1 MWGLLAILKG
11 PGPVIGEKVEA
22 LLCWPAVPPALFI
35 QPLIEYGP
43 PRPGELKMIDPQD
56 DEQPRRRIRPR
67 GDARTNLIRHL
78 RPITTLGFVVLLIA
92 SLYWAQEILIPVA
105 LAILLAFLLSP
116 LVTLLERRG
125 LPQAPAIIMVVLLAF
140 SVLGSI
146 GWATTLQ
153 VGHLINELPRYQSN
167 IQHKIADLEGV
178 GQLEWFRRL
187 QQTLGASIGGAH
199 QESHVPADQ
208 QAPVP
213 VVVQP
218 TASVALQNLPTIV
231 GTLLKPVAA
240 ASLVVV
246 LVIFMLAGRRELRN
260 RLIHIIGYSSLSI
273 TTKALEEAGQRVSR
287 YLLMQTVVNFSFG
300 LLIGAGLFLIGLPYA
315 ILWGFLAGVLRFI
328 PYVGIWLAAI
338 LPVVL
343 SLAVF
348 AGWLWPFAIL
358 ALFLALEFCINMLVE
373 PRVYGA
379 SSGVSEVALLIAV
392 AFWTWL
398 WGPVG
403 LVLATPL
410 TVCLVVIGKY
420 FPRLEAIVVLMGNRP
435 VMESSLNVYQR
446 LVAGDQV
453 EAQQIVLEQLKAH
466 PLVQVYD
473 DVLIPV
479 LNRARE
485 DCQHGKL
492 EPQEKRLIVE
502 HTREIVRAIGRRQ
515 LRYGEAGAGKGRTA
529 PKMRLLVCPAD
540 EESDRVVQ
548 VMLAQ
553 LLNPAHYV
561 LDMLSKDKLS
571 SEVVRDAEQVRPDL
585 VVVAS
590 LCASGLEPVRLL
602 CKRLHQTM
610 PAGKVLVGRWG
621 YTLNDADRESLLAAG
636 ADQIA
641 PTLLETRHQISE
653 IALLMAGGTA
663 DMTAEQ
669 PPSRKEKDSAGQAGS

>member
-1 MWGLLAILKG
+1 
-11 PGPVIGEKVEA
+11 
-22 LLCWPAVPPALFI
+22 
-35 QPLIEYGP
+35 
-43 PRPGELKMIDPQD
+43 MIDPQD

-67 GDARTNLIRHL
+67 GEARTNIIRHL
-78 RPITTLGFVVLLIA
+78 RPLTTLGFVVLLIA

-116 LVTLLERRG
+116 LVTMLERRG
-125 LPQAPAIIMVVLLAF
+125 LPQSPAIILVVLLAF
-140 SVLGSI
+140 SVLGSV

-153 VGHLINELPRYQSN
+153 VGRLINEMPRYQSN

-187 QQTLGASIGGAH
+187 QQTLGASIGGPP
-199 QESHVPADQ
+199 QENHVASDQ

-218 TASVALQNLPTIV
+218 TASIALQNLPSIV

-315 ILWGFLAGVLRFI
+315 LLWGFLAGVLRFI

-435 VMESSLNVYQR
+435 VMEISLNVYQR
-446 LVAGDQV
+446 LVAGDHV

-502 HTREIVRAIGRRQ
+502 RTREIVRSIGRRQ
-515 LRYGEAGAGKGRTA
+515 LRYSETGGTGKGRAA
-529 PKMRLLVCPAD
+529 PKIRLLVCPAD
-540 EESDRVVQ
+540 DESDRVAQ

-590 LCASGLEPVRLL
+590 LCASGMEPVRLL
-602 CKRLHQTM
+602 CKRLRQAM
-610 PAGKVLVGRWG
+610 PAGKIIVGRWG
-621 YTLNDADRESLLAAG
+621 YTLRDADREALLADG
-636 ADQIA
+636 ADQVA

-653 IALLMAGGTA
+653 MALLATGGAA
-663 DMTAEQ
+663 DMTADR
-669 PPSRKEKDSAGQAGS
+669 PLSRKEKDSAGQAGD